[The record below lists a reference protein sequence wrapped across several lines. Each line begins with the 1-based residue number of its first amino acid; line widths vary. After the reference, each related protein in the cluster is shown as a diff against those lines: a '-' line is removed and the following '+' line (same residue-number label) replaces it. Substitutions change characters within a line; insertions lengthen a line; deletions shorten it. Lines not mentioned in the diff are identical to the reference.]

1 MTVVTDFKNWT
12 VNEYADYWRYEV
24 DIYIFTLIIIF
35 TYNSEIYPRSV
46 LLQQTAMIF
55 QNSKDS

>member
-46 LLQQTAMIF
+46 LLQ
-55 QNSKDS
+55 